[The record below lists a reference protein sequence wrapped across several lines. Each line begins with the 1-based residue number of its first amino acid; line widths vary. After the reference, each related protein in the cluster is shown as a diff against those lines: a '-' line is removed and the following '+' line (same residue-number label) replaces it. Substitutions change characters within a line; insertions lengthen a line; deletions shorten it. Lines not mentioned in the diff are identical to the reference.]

1 MKLNNA
7 KKTKWHLLDI
17 EREKDQMLTSSMEN
31 EPTVKWDA
39 LAKSSEEIFL
49 SKPNFQNS
57 PNGKNNL
64 PTLSIYRI
72 FGVFKDAL

>member
-1 MKLNNA
+1 M
-7 KKTKWHLLDI
+7 
-17 EREKDQMLTSSMEN
+17 EREKDQRITSSMEN
-31 EPTVKWDA
+31 EATMKQNA
-39 LAKSSEEIFL
+39 FAKSPEELLL

-72 FGVFKDAL
+72 FGVFKNAL